1 MFIHFLLAMLPI
13 IWLIIALSGLKM
25 AGHVACPIALII
37 TVIEALFLWKQKI
50 IDVLTG
56 GLEGFAMAIWPICL
70 VIVAAV
76 FTYNLVVHTKN
87 MELIK
92 KMLTSVSKDKR
103 ILVLII
109 SWGFGGFMEGMAG
122 FGTAIAIPASM
133 LVALGFEP
141 LFSCLVCLIANGVPT
156 PFGSIGIPTVT
167 LANLVGL
174 ENTQLAFTQTLQ
186 LAPFMLLC
194 PFLIVMATGKG
205 VKAFKGVTVVTL
217 VSGLSFL
224 IPQMIVA
231 KFVGAELCVV
241 VGSVCSLLC
250 TILLGSKVKPNPEY
264 EMKLEAAEKITVK
277 KAFTAWSPFIFIFIF
292 LLSTSKL
299 VAPVN
304 TYLSQFASTATIYTG
319 ENPSTMTFTWI
330 NTPGVW
336 IFLSAILGGL
346 IQKATFRDFKVVF
359 IATIKQMSQ
368 TIITM
373 LCVLG
378 CAKIMGYAGMIASIA
393 SFAIAV
399 TGSFYPFFAP
409 WIGCLGTFVTGSGT
423 SSGVLFGAVQE
434 SAAQSLNVNPYW
446 IVALNSLGVAAG
458 KMLSPQ
464 SIAIALSSVD
474 GQGQDSK
481 LLSKI
486 LPYGV
491 AFIIAMSF
499 VAYFG
504 QKFF

>member
-1 MFIHFLLAMLPI
+1 MEHLMKKAGKASSFLTKHIGI
-13 IWLIIALSGLKM
+13 IIICFS
-25 AGHVACPIALII
+25 VIA
-37 TVIEALFLWKQKI
+37 FFWH
-50 IDVLTG
+50 D
-56 GLEGFAMAIWPICL
+56 GFAWTTRYTSTFL
-70 VIVAAV
+70 GVAM
-76 FTYNLVVHTKN
+76 FG
-87 MELIK
+87 MG
-92 KMLTSVSKDKR
+92 LT
-103 ILVLII
+103 IH
-109 SWGFGGFMEGMAG
+109 
-122 FGTAIAIPASM
+122 
-133 LVALGFEP
+133 
-141 LFSCLVCLIANGVPT
+141 
-156 PFGSIGIPTVT
+156 IG
-167 LANLVGL
+167 
-174 ENTQLAFTQTLQ
+174 
-186 LAPFMLLC
+186 
-194 PFLIVMATGKG
+194 
-205 VKAFKGVTVVTL
+205 
-217 VSGLSFL
+217 
-224 IPQMIVA
+224 
-231 KFVGAELCVV
+231 
-241 VGSVCSLLC
+241 
-250 TILLGSKVKPNPEY
+250 
-264 EMKLEAAEKITVK
+264 
-277 KAFTAWSPFIFIFIF
+277 
-292 LLSTSKL
+292 
-299 VAPVN
+299 
-304 TYLSQFASTATIYTG
+304 
-319 ENPSTMTFTWI
+319 
-330 NTPGVW
+330 
-336 IFLSAILGGL
+336 
-346 IQKATFRDFKVVF
+346 DFKVVF

-434 SAAQSLNVNPYW
+434 SAAQSLHANPYW